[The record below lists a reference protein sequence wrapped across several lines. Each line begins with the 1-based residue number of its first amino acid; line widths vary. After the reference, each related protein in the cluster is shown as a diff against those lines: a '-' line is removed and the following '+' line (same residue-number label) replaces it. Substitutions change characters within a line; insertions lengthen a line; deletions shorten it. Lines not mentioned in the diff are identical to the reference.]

1 MLQEFLI
8 YSFYKYYNFIII
20 FDFGCFMEVN
30 RNKELSQ
37 FFMLWKMK
45 NESNKIDWLNFI
57 SNFSKKNPF

>member
-1 MLQEFLI
+1 
-8 YSFYKYYNFIII
+8 
-20 FDFGCFMEVN
+20 MEVN

-57 SNFSKKNPF
+57 SNFSKKNLF